1 MHALVSVTGQMADI
15 MPNFPYYYILLVKQ
29 NSLMIYDYYVIAT
42 LTPTTELLRRNK
54 YKIPLYFIKQ
64 NEI

>member
-15 MPNFPYYYILLVKQ
+15 MPNFSYYYILLVKQ

-42 LTPTTELLRRNK
+42 LTPTTELLRNK
-54 YKIPLYFIKQ
+54 YKIPLYFMKQ
-64 NEI
+64 KEI

>member
-29 NSLMIYDYYVIAT
+29 NSPMIYDYHVIAT
-42 LTPTTELLRRNK
+42 LTPTTELLRNK
-54 YKIPLYFIKQ
+54 YKTPLYVIKQ
-64 NEI
+64 KEI